1 MTRKRFKKLC
11 MGYCVSRDNAER
23 LSFAV
28 WLLCPSFAAAWP
40 SIRAELSDAL
50 ADVLREIAEER
61 AADGGDGGAMRAS
74 LPTREEVARC
84 E

>member
-11 MGYCVSRDNAER
+11 MGYCVSRNSAEC
-23 LSFAV
+23 LSFDV
-28 WLLCPSFAAAWP
+28 WLLFTSYAAAWP

-50 ADVLREIAEER
+50 ADVRREIAEQR
-61 AADGGDGGAMRAS
+61 AAEGGDGGAMRAS